1 MPPEPQPPSAGPL
14 LVGLGVIVAVVGLLV
29 WSGALGWF
37 GKLPGDI
44 RYESGSTRI
53 YVPWV
58 SMLVISTVLSGLA
71 FVARR
76 LW

>member
-1 MPPEPQPPSAGPL
+1 MPPEPRTPPAGPF
-14 LVGLGVIVAVVGLLV
+14 LVGLGVVVVVIGLLV

-44 RYESGSTRI
+44 RYESGSTRV

-58 SMLVISTVLSGLA
+58 SMLLISVVLSGLS
-71 FVARR
+71 FVARK
-76 LW
+76 LF